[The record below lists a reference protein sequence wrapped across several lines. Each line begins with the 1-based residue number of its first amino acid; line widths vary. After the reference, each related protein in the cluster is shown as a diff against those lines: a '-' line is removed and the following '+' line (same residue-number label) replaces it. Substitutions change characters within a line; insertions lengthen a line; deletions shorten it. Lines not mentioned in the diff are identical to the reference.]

1 MLWILSRAI
10 DFDINGDGKS
20 FCILA
25 NENPLQGPNSEE
37 LKLTSLD
44 LSSYQMAGKK
54 KTERN
59 GERGNHRGFFS
70 VDLIKI

>member
-1 MLWILSRAI
+1 MNRRLSRAI

-44 LSSYQMAGKK
+44 LSSHQMAGRKK
-54 KTERN
+54 KRNVTVRGEITEVSSRW
-59 GERGNHRGFFS
+59 
-70 VDLIKI
+70 I